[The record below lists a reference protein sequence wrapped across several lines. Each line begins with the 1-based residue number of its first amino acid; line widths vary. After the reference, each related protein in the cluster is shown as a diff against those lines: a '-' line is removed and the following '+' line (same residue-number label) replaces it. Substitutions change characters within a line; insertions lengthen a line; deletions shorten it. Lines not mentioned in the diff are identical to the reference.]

1 MTPHGSEGARR
12 GIVGF
17 AALAMAV
24 GACGGAETTR
34 SPEAPRLQGCATSG
48 TYQYTSVPGVE
59 TDLTSVDVYTPGEA
73 DDGCVN
79 RPLVVWVHGGG
90 WTEGDKSEYM
100 SDKVRLLVAQGAS
113 SVDIRKTAR
122 EEGMRSLRE
131 SAFEK
136 VMRGRTTVTELV
148 RVTGK

>member
-1 MTPHGSEGARR
+1 MLPNKK
-12 GIVGF
+12 
-17 AALAMAV
+17 ALKCLVEHAPTDEEVAGLRV
-24 GACGGAETTR
+24 PREKLGGALFKNG
-34 SPEAPRLQGCATSG
+34 AGCLQCRQTGYSG
-48 TYQYTSVPGVE
+48 R
-59 TDLTSVDVYTPGEA
+59 
-73 DDGCVN
+73 DGIYEIMNV
-79 RPLVVWVHGGG
+79 
-90 WTEGDKSEYM
+90 